1 MEAAIFRRNMGYRF
15 YFGASGAGKTYRAF
29 SDIINESIKNR
40 EKRYFI
46 IVPEQFTM
54 QTQKDI
60 VQMHPNHASNNID
73 VLSFNR
79 LAYRIFEELDIENPK
94 LLDEL
99 DKALI
104 LRKIA
109 NQVELKAWKKQF
121 QKAGFIDNIKS
132 LISEFMQYDISD
144 EFIKEQQENNE
155 VNSLLKIKLEDIYK
169 LKKGFGEY
177 IAGKY
182 FTNEQVLDILNKNIE
197 NSELLKESV
206 ILFDGYTGFTPVQNR
221 IVENLMKVA
230 KEVRFSITLGEGI
243 NPDVKSSESD
253 LFFISTK
260 MISQINDMAKR
271 YDIKRLPDINLN
283 TGEVH
288 RFKHSKDLAFFEEH
302 FLRYD
307 GKRAKEVSD
316 IEINHLLNPLDEID
330 FVANKILKLVKDEG
344 YRYRDIAI
352 IYGNLEGVSGSLANR
367 FYQLEIPYYLDE
379 KMDINNN
386 ELVELIN
393 AFIALITENFS
404 YDAVNRFLRLGL
416 LNFDYKMI
424 SLLDNYLLETGIRG
438 YKRLHTDFTY
448 LPKSFSET
456 ELEEINDFKNTA
468 LKKISPL
475 YKAMSKSKININDVC
490 DAFRKIFDELGIEEK
505 LDNVKKELE
514 LSNDI
519 KRAREYEGVLDEVLS
534 LFERLELILEG
545 ENITKK
551 ELSDLL
557 HTGFEEIKLGMI
569 PDRVDR
575 VVIGDLKRTRLS
587 SIKALFVCG
596 ANDGSL
602 PTVKDAGGLI
612 NDREKRELKSI
623 GFNLSDTVRED
634 LYTGRFYLYQVLT
647 KPSNKLFV
655 SLTGMDFD
663 GKTCRP
669 SILINMLKNIFPN
682 IEINNQKE
690 TEIYSRFEAEEYLTD
705 NLRKLR
711 AKENVDE
718 DFLRYVAT
726 FFDKEFIRKLT
737 SSAMYIYRDSGI
749 GESAARE
756 LFGEELRVS
765 VTRLENYNGCPFE
778 HFISYGLGVE
788 ERQVHSFKA
797 SDIGTLVHE
806 MLERCFRYAKAR
818 KKTVATM
825 DEPELYS
832 LVDEAVKESMAS
844 EKSTIF
850 EESKKS
856 KFQLEKIVR
865 MTKLTMMVLAKQLA
879 AGNFKPFDF
888 ERIFGEK
895 DNLEALNINLKNGA
909 KMYLRGKIDRV
920 DTCDTDGK
928 TLVKI
933 IDYKTGNTKWETDM
947 PYYGRALQLV
957 IYLDA
962 VMEQL
967 SKSGKEILPAAFF
980 YYHID
985 TPFLTRDEAKNENAV
1000 LNKLKPSGI
1009 VNTDLDI
1016 IKNLDR
1022 SFETESDVIPVST
1035 KKDGSF
1041 AKSASV
1047 ASTKRINFLR
1057 EYVRQ
1062 KAKDTAENILSG
1074 EISIKPSLRKG
1085 SAKCDYCP
1093 YTAICGFDEG
1103 IEGFSYNSL
1112 TPIKDDEIWEK
1123 MESEKNVD

>member
-182 FTNEQVLDILNKNIE
+182 FTNEQVLDILNQNIE
-197 NSELLKESV
+197 NSELLKEAV

-221 IVENLMKVA
+221 IIENLMKVA
-230 KEVRFSITLGEGI
+230 KEVRFSITLGKDI
-243 NPDVKSSESD
+243 NPDLKSSESD

-271 YDIKRLPDINLN
+271 CDIKRLPDINLN

-352 IYGNLEGVSGSLANR
+352 IYGDLEGVSGSLANR

-416 LNFDYKMI
+416 LDFDYRMV

-456 ELEEINDFKNTA
+456 ELEEINEFKNTA

-505 LDNVKKELE
+505 LENVKKELE

-545 ENITKK
+545 ENISKK

-634 LYTGRFYLYQVLT
+634 L
-647 KPSNKLFV
+647 
-655 SLTGMDFD
+655 
-663 GKTCRP
+663 
-669 SILINMLKNIFPN
+669 
-682 IEINNQKE
+682 
-690 TEIYSRFEAEEYLTD
+690 
-705 NLRKLR
+705 
-711 AKENVDE
+711 
-718 DFLRYVAT
+718 
-726 FFDKEFIRKLT
+726 
-737 SSAMYIYRDSGI
+737 
-749 GESAARE
+749 
-756 LFGEELRVS
+756 
-765 VTRLENYNGCPFE
+765 
-778 HFISYGLGVE
+778 
-788 ERQVHSFKA
+788 
-797 SDIGTLVHE
+797 
-806 MLERCFRYAKAR
+806 
-818 KKTVATM
+818 
-825 DEPELYS
+825 
-832 LVDEAVKESMAS
+832 
-844 EKSTIF
+844 
-850 EESKKS
+850 
-856 KFQLEKIVR
+856 
-865 MTKLTMMVLAKQLA
+865 
-879 AGNFKPFDF
+879 
-888 ERIFGEK
+888 
-895 DNLEALNINLKNGA
+895 
-909 KMYLRGKIDRV
+909 
-920 DTCDTDGK
+920 
-928 TLVKI
+928 
-933 IDYKTGNTKWETDM
+933 
-947 PYYGRALQLV
+947 
-957 IYLDA
+957 
-962 VMEQL
+962 
-967 SKSGKEILPAAFF
+967 
-980 YYHID
+980 
-985 TPFLTRDEAKNENAV
+985 
-1000 LNKLKPSGI
+1000 
-1009 VNTDLDI
+1009 
-1016 IKNLDR
+1016 
-1022 SFETESDVIPVST
+1022 
-1035 KKDGSF
+1035 
-1041 AKSASV
+1041 
-1047 ASTKRINFLR
+1047 
-1057 EYVRQ
+1057 
-1062 KAKDTAENILSG
+1062 
-1074 EISIKPSLRKG
+1074 
-1085 SAKCDYCP
+1085 
-1093 YTAICGFDEG
+1093 
-1103 IEGFSYNSL
+1103 
-1112 TPIKDDEIWEK
+1112 
-1123 MESEKNVD
+1123 